1 MKNFYTLFVLS
12 FILISAFPAEAQ
24 VETSS
29 RPSAYARYA
38 DKLPTKP
45 NELDK
50 AFSSS
55 AGTKVTFNFSNFTYS
70 GIITS
75 MVKRSSTLSTVV
87 IKSTTLEN
95 SIFSISKKI
104 NDDRTVTYIGRIIN
118 QNYADGYEITKDDNG
133 NYALN
138 KIKTDELIQDF

>member
-1 MKNFYTLFVLS
+1 MKKIYTLSVLS
-12 FILISAFPAEAQ
+12 FILISTLPVKAQ
-24 VETSS
+24 VTTSS

-45 NELDK
+45 NELEK
-50 AFSSS
+50 AFSSP
-55 AGTKVTFNFSNFTYS
+55 AGTKITFNFSNFTYS

-75 MVKRSSTLSTVV
+75 TVKRNCTLSTVV

-95 SIFSISKKI
+95 SIFSISKKL
-104 NDDRTVTYIGRIIN
+104 NDDKTVTYIGRIIN
-118 QNYADGYEITKDDNG
+118 QNYADGYEIIKDDKG

-138 KIKTDELIQDF
+138 KTKTDVLIQDF